1 MDQSPPK
8 LDPLYTP
15 QRRYAKYNKPVNLDK
30 YYKLLMN
37 VVRRDFE
44 RIKRRGETRILSTE
58 QADTLVKYVK
68 LVRMFMQDESKA
80 LEAELKK
87 DKGI

>member
-1 MDQSPPK
+1 
-8 LDPLYTP
+8 
-15 QRRYAKYNKPVNLDK
+15 
-30 YYKLLMN
+30 MN